1 MPELYTAEYSPLLP
15 LCNSTLLVASVY
27 SCQNIMPMSYTPSN
41 HLDPLE
47 IDILNQREAFH
58 LPPQP
63 VCDTLVD
70 IFFKWIAP
78 VLPVV
83 NRHDFMRKYHNAEN
97 PPSILLLQAI
107 FMTASRFYVPQA
119 VDPSTV
125 APRVFYKKAKALYDA
140 GYELNE
146 TPVLQAVVLMGIY
159 WDGPDGKPRRRC
171 VNGADEAKTSQKVD
185 CSTGA
190 G

>member
-1 MPELYTAEYSPLLP
+1 
-15 LCNSTLLVASVY
+15 
-27 SCQNIMPMSYTPSN
+27 
-41 HLDPLE
+41 
-47 IDILNQREAFH
+47 
-58 LPPQP
+58 
-63 VCDTLVD
+63 
-70 IFFKWIAP
+70 
-78 VLPVV
+78 
-83 NRHDFMRKYHNAEN
+83 MRKYHNAEN

-125 APRVFYKKAKALYDA
+125 APRVFYKKAKAIYDA

-159 WDGPDGKPRRRC
+159 WDGLDGKPLRRC
-171 VNGADEAKTSQKVD
+171 VNGADEAKTSQKVG